1 MDGCTDGVTAALV
14 SYRVLIPVTLSEAD
28 LAGNPVAAK
37 PTWLSPRDHPSIR
50 EALFRPF
57 GYSS

>member
-1 MDGCTDGVTAALV
+1 MDGCTDGVTAHWSA
-14 SYRVLIPVTLSEAD
+14 
-28 LAGNPVAAK
+28 VAKRNFFQKAK